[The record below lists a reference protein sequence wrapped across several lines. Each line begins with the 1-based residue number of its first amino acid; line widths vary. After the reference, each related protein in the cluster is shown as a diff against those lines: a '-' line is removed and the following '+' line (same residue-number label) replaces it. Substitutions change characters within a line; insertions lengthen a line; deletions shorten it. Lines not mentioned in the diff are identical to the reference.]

1 MILSIKGILK
11 SYFDS
16 LPLLYTVYVI
26 TTDQNVDM
34 FTCIE
39 NFFLVFQK
47 CINGCQRAVVE
58 LHQQILTIVILSIF
72 PSLYEYN
79 SNKKKSCLQFSGGKK
94 KISKDKIDRFRL

>member
-79 SNKKKSCLQFSGGKK
+79 SNKKKVVYNFLGEKK
-94 KISKDKIDRFRL
+94 KSQRTK